1 MGVLRRSARL
11 VVLGVIAAVVLAT
24 MLFPVVGGGGLLA
37 AQISASE
44 SVLPA
49 ELQAG
54 NAPAVTTVTD
64 STGKP
69 IAYLYDQF
77 RIPVPAAQISPAMK
91 AAIVAIEDRRFFQH
105 GGVDPVGTLR
115 AIVNDAGG
123 GARQGGSTLTQQ
135 YVKNYELYVAAK
147 TDAERQAA
155 VAPSFARKVRE
166 AELAVQLDHELSK
179 DEILTRYLNLV
190 YFGHAAYGVGAAAHT
205 YFNTT
210 AAALTVP
217 QAALLA
223 GMVQSPTQY
232 DPVQHP
238 DAAKARRD
246 VVIEQ
251 LRQQG
256 SISDADATAA
266 TAAPVGVV
274 PHTGVPAEGCTAAG
288 DAGYFC
294 AYVLQYLDQAGLSL
308 QQVMSG
314 GYTVRTTLDPQALS
328 VAKKAVDGQ
337 VPPNQPHVADVL
349 AFVTPGAIAHQVT
362 AMVANRTYGNARGQ
376 SSYGLPYRPENLGA
390 GSVYKIFT
398 AATALE
404 EGVAGIDTQIDVPA
418 SGYLSPI
425 YKDASGHS
433 IPVRNAEQGLA
444 PQLSLTDALAQS
456 PNTAFVKLEE
466 STSVPPIV
474 DMALRLGMTSL
485 DDPVSD
491 SPGAPS
497 LADRVKAEKQA
508 SFTLG
513 VTPTSALELAN
524 VGATLASH
532 GTWCPPTPIVS
543 VTDQNGAPV
552 PVKQAA
558 CTRAVDPGL
567 ADTLLSGLSKD
578 VGPGGT
584 GAAAAAAAGWNR
596 PIAAKTGTTQN
607 SESGAFV
614 GIIPQLSGASIVFDD
629 SSSPR
634 PICDGTPPRS
644 CSNGTLFGG
653 DTPARTF
660 FQAAKGVLA
669 GAPVLPLPPPD
680 PRYLDARQ

>member
-1 MGVLRRSARL
+1 
-11 VVLGVIAAVVLAT
+11 
-24 MLFPVVGGGGLLA
+24 
-37 AQISASE
+37 
-44 SVLPA
+44 
-49 ELQAG
+49 
-54 NAPAVTTVTD
+54 
-64 STGKP
+64 
-69 IAYLYDQF
+69 
-77 RIPVPAAQISPAMK
+77 
-91 AAIVAIEDRRFFQH
+91 
-105 GGVDPVGTLR
+105 
-115 AIVNDAGG
+115 
-123 GARQGGSTLTQQ
+123 
-135 YVKNYELYVAAK
+135 
-147 TDAERQAA
+147 
-155 VAPSFARKVRE
+155 
-166 AELAVQLDHELSK
+166 
-179 DEILTRYLNLV
+179 
-190 YFGHAAYGVGAAAHT
+190 
-205 YFNTT
+205 
-210 AAALTVP
+210 
-217 QAALLA
+217 
-223 GMVQSPTQY
+223 
-232 DPVQHP
+232 
-238 DAAKARRD
+238 
-246 VVIEQ
+246 
-251 LRQQG
+251 
-256 SISDADATAA
+256 
-266 TAAPVGVV
+266 
-274 PHTGVPAEGCTAAG
+274 
-288 DAGYFC
+288 
-294 AYVLQYLDQAGLSL
+294 VLQYLDQAGLSL

-349 AFVTPGAIAHQVT
+349 AFVTPGANAHQVT
-362 AMVANRTYGNARGQ
+362 AMVANRTYGNARGE

-425 YKDASGHS
+425 YKDASGHP
-433 IPVRNAEQGLA
+433 IPVRNAEQSLA

-466 STSVPPIV
+466 STGVPPIV

-485 DDPVSD
+485 DGPVGN

-497 LADRVKAEKQA
+497 IADRVKAEKQA

-532 GTWCPPTPIVS
+532 GTWCPPSPILS

-567 ADTLLSGLSKD
+567 ADTLLNGLSKD
-578 VGPGGT
+578 VAPGGT